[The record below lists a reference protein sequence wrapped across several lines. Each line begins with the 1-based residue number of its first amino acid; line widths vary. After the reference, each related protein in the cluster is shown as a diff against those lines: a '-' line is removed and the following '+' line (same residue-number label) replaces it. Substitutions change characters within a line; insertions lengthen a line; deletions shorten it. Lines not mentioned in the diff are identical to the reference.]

1 MKEKSKM
8 QINLVQELEKILSV
22 AHRTYLSGVSSQK
35 DEIGTTNSKGDK
47 SLLMDVAI
55 EEAVL
60 SHIQGRD
67 LPVQIYSEEAG
78 DIGASHK
85 NPLYTFSMDP
95 LDGSVNYKRGKEML
109 PFGTLVAFFSGLQ
122 PSLDDVLV
130 AGMIEHTTGNF
141 FIFNGKDTID
151 HNGDKVTLSP
161 DWEVHKTTPV
171 YLDTF
176 YKAGMK
182 AYTTFAEEVFI
193 RCAGSVVGNLMY
205 TLSNISACMGG
216 ISVRAEEI
224 GAVYA
229 LIKGAGGVV
238 LDHEGVPIGGK
249 LFDPKGEYPLIAGNE
264 KVAKLMVSRMMAS

>member
-1 MKEKSKM
+1 M
-8 QINLVQELEKILSV
+8 QISLVQEVGKILNV
-22 AHRTYLSGVSSQK
+22 AQRTYLLGVSSQK
-35 DEIGTTNSKGDK
+35 GEIGTTNSKGDK

-60 SHIQGRD
+60 RHIQGRN

-95 LDGSVNYKRGKEML
+95 LDGSVNYLRGKEML
-109 PFGTLVAFFSGLQ
+109 PFGTLVAFFDGLQ
-122 PSLDDVLV
+122 PILDDVLV
-130 AGMIEHTTGNF
+130 AGMIEHTTGYF
-141 FIFNGKDTID
+141 YIFDGKDTFD
-151 HNGDKVTLSP
+151 QNGDKVTLSP

-171 YLDTF
+171 YLDTY

-182 AYTTFAEEVFI
+182 AYTSFAEEVFI
-193 RCAGSVVGNLMY
+193 RSSGSVVGNLMF
-205 TLSNISACMGG
+205 TLSNVSACMGG

-229 LIKGAGGVV
+229 LIKGAGGIV
-238 LDHEGVPIGGK
+238 LDHEGIPIGGK
-249 LFDPKGEYPLIAGNE
+249 LFYPKGEYPLIAGNE
-264 KVAKLMVSRMMAS
+264 KVAKFMVSRIAESSEEISF